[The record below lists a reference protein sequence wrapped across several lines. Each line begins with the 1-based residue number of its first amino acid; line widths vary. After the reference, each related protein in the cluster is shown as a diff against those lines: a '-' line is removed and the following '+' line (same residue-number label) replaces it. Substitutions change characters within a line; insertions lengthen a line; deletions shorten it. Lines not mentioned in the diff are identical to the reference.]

1 MKNRINKRNLNR
13 YTAKALGVVVDIKPE
28 IDVAVLPQDMDMLEY
43 CANLYA
49 RLADFRKRR
58 KRNIDFYFG
67 RQLRDLVKNPEGG
80 RDITEE
86 ELLRQS
92 GYPQIVSNLIYK
104 IVRAMVSTYSS
115 NTGDP
120 YCVARDRDEQK
131 ISEMLSAS
139 LQYIYQKN
147 NIQITNTNSFTEF
160 CLSALVGWRV
170 GYGWD
175 EKRLM
180 NDVYIETLDVSR
192 LFFDDNTNGMYFE
205 NIRTIGYVH
214 DMDLCDVQDLCDG
227 NRAMIEYVKTLYN
240 PDRMNN
246 IRQLFNEEDSPTKNF
261 YNAMPGKCRVIEVW
275 FKREEEA
282 TRYWD
287 TLTGEIK
294 IVPRMMRDAIYAEND
309 MRMAKMEELGG
320 NAEDAA
326 LCTKIED
333 FIYRKWVCRYMT
345 PEGYV
350 IKETETPY
358 DHNSHPFVL
367 GAHPMIDGEI
377 HSLVEVTIPTQKAIN
392 KLLQRIEFMRMSAAK
407 GVLIIPEQLLEGKDI
422 NEVAHTWAKSNGVI
436 ALKWKEGIPM
446 PQQIVGNSNNVGDM
460 EMVQMQMSLLE
471 DITGVHRAMQGKP
484 AQSGTP
490 AALYAMELQNS
501 QTSTSDILNWY
512 HGLVRERDVK
522 IVQVFQQYYDTRKY
536 MNLVGSDYSEES
548 KWYDPEMCRDAQVDV
563 NIVEGSSSAM
573 YRSVNEGILMEL
585 LKSGGIDI
593 EMFLESSS
601 MPFSDK
607 LLDKIQQKK
616 KELEEQQAQMQA
628 QGQQPN
634 ALIAQAMANGEQTE
648 DAAAVIQQ

>member
-1 MKNRINKRNLNR
+1 MKINKRNAKR
-13 YTAKALGVVVDIKPE
+13 FSAKALGVVCEIKPE
-28 IDVAVLPQDMDMLEY
+28 IEVAVLEQDLQMLEY
-43 CANLYA
+43 CAHLYSKGA
-49 RLADFRKRR
+49 TFRRSR
-58 KRNIDFYFG
+58 KRNVDFFFG

-92 GYPQIVSNLIYK
+92 GYPQIVCNLIYK
-104 IVRAMVSTYSS
+104 IVRAMVSNYSS

-131 ISEMLSAS
+131 IGEMLSAT

-147 NIQITNTNSFTEF
+147 NLQITNTNSFEEF
-160 CLSALVGWRV
+160 VISSMVGWRV

-180 NDVYIETLDVSR
+180 NDVYIETLDMNRV
-192 LFFDDNTNGMYFE
+192 FFDDNLSGQYFE
-205 NIRTIGYVH
+205 NVKTIGLVH
-214 DMDLCDVQDLCDG
+214 DMDLGDVEDLCDG
-227 NRAMIEYVKTLYN
+227 NLALINVVKDLYT
-240 PDRMNN
+240 PDRMSNV
-246 IRQLFNEEDSPTKNF
+246 RQLFEEQDSPTKNF
-261 YNAMPGKCRVIEVW
+261 YNAEPGKCRVIEVW

-294 IVPRMMRDAIYAEND
+294 IVPRALRDAIYAEN
-309 MRMAKMEELGG
+309 ELRQQQMVEFGG

-326 LCTKIED
+326 LCTEIKD
-333 FIYRKWVCRYMT
+333 FTYRHWVCRYMT
-345 PEGYV
+345 PEGY
-350 IKETETPY
+350 IIREIESPY
-358 DHNSHPFVL
+358 DHNSHPFVI

-392 KLLQRIEFMRMSAAK
+392 RLLQRIEFMRMASAK

-422 NEVAHTWAKSNGVI
+422 NQVAKTWAKSNGVI

-446 PQQIVGNSNNVGDM
+446 PQQIVGNSSNTGDM

-501 QTSTSDILNWY
+501 QTSTSDIMNWY
-512 HGLVRERDVK
+512 HGLIRERDLK
-522 IVQVFQQYYDTRKY
+522 IVQVFQQFYNTKKY

-548 KWYDPEMCRDAQVDV
+548 KWYDPEKGRDAQVDV
-563 NIVEGSSSAM
+563 NIIEGSSSAM
-573 YRSVNEGILMEL
+573 YRSVNEGILMDL
-585 LKSGGIDI
+585 MKLGGIDV

-607 LLDKIQQKK
+607 LLDKIRAKK
-616 KELEEQQAQMQA
+616 KELEQQQAQMQA

-634 ALIAQAMANGEQTE
+634 PMIAQAMGQGEAP
-648 DAAAVIQQ
+648 AAPPQQ